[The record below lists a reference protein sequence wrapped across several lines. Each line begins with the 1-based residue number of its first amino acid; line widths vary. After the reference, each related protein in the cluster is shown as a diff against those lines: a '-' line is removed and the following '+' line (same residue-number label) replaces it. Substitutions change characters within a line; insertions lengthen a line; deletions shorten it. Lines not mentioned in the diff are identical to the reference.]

1 MCKLMFIPFQH
12 SLISMGSDGQTAPHN
27 AYKLDNVWSAQVE
40 LSGSKV
46 THSVKKTLLGF
57 IAKTTGGN
65 MTSTHIHICFHLLL
79 PTQSAVSTRDTK
91 IIWNTKGGGVER
103 EITEVRIIMKSFS
116 QYLASRA
123 QLRPIACPSRGIGK
137 IKFHKWLLQ

>member
-1 MCKLMFIPFQH
+1 MRKLMFIPFQH

-91 IIWNTKGGGVER
+91 IIWNTKGGGRGER
-103 EITEVRIIMKSFS
+103 NNRSENNNEEFFLVPCK
-116 QYLASRA
+116 QG
-123 QLRPIACPSRGIGK
+123 IAETNCLSKQRN
-137 IKFHKWLLQ
+137 W